1 MKSGRQERDEAVTSA
16 TQQQHSATEPTDRL
30 VKASG
35 KGNGAGR
42 RLRVCHISMCLTTG
56 GLERLLVEFARR
68 TNPLEFEVQF
78 VALGELGGPAE
89 EIRELDCPVAAFSR
103 ETHGSRWRQI
113 SALAR
118 HLRNTEVDLVHTHN
132 TFAHFYGT
140 LAARLAGIRA
150 IMNTQHGRGCGDHW
164 KQRWHFRLAN
174 RLSRRVLAVS
184 EDSVRMCRQQDR
196 WGRRYIHTLWNGIDL
211 NRFAYRGP
219 AREPHAI
226 SVARLSPEKDF
237 PTLIQAIP
245 YVLPEHPEFR
255 LSIVGE
261 GKERPLLEQL
271 IRQLE
276 LTDRVRLLGERRD
289 VPELLE
295 QAALFVS
302 SSSTEGI
309 SLTLLEAMAVGLPIV
324 ATAVGGNPE
333 VVQDGA
339 TGYLVPA
346 GDPKSLAHAINRH
359 LSQRDTW
366 KPMSQLARQRV
377 ETQFNIE
384 RMIYEYEDIYRDLS
398 SN

>member
-1 MKSGRQERDEAVTSA
+1 MTPA
-16 TQQQHSATEPTDRL
+16 TQGQHSTIERTNRVA
-30 VKASG
+30 KASDQG
-35 KGNGAGR
+35 TAAGR
-42 RLRVCHISMCLTTG
+42 RLRICHISMCLTTG

-68 TNPLEFEVQF
+68 TNPQEFQVQF

-89 EIRELDCPVAAFSR
+89 EIRELNCPVASFTRDAL
-103 ETHGSRWRQI
+103 GSRWRQI
-113 SALAR
+113 TSLAR
-118 HLRNTEVDLVHTHN
+118 YLRDEQVDLIHTHN

-150 IMNTQHGRGCGDHW
+150 IMNTQHGRGCGEHW
-164 KQRWHFRLAN
+164 KQRWHFRIAN

-184 EDSVRMCRQQDR
+184 EDSARLCRKQDR
-196 WGRRYIHTLWNGIDL
+196 WGRRHIHTLWNGIDL

-219 AREPHAI
+219 AQEPHAI

-237 PTLIQAIP
+237 PTLIRAVP
-245 YVLPEHPEFR
+245 YVLAEHPEFR
-255 LSIVGE
+255 LSIVGA
-261 GKERPLLEQL
+261 GKERTLLEQL

-276 LTDRVRLLGERRD
+276 LTDRVQLLGERRD
-289 VPELLE
+289 VPQLLE

-333 VVQDGA
+333 VVQEGA
-339 TGYLVPA
+339 TGYLVPP
-346 GDPKSLAHAINRH
+346 GDPQALAGAINRH
-359 LSQRDTW
+359 LAQRDTW

-384 RMIYEYEDIYRDLS
+384 RMINEYEDIYRELCRH
-398 SN
+398 